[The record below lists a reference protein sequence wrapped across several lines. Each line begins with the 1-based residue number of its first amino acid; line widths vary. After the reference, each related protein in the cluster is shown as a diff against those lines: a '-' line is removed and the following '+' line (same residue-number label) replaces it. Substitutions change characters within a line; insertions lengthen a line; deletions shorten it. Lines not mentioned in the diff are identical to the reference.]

1 MINGNSHKL
10 ETLKRYLRVAA
21 PSGEV
26 AGLSQS
32 RRIEGQFNTTREANF
47 FSTVTLL
54 AGPGVASHPDELLE
68 VIHAVTGFQYEVL
81 RGSPFPVAARMFPG
95 DREPV
100 VSERIRDPR
109 ASKRLAGLLVN
120 AAGTDAAD
128 QPQAINS
135 LGRIDAAGLV
145 VIISTTRAVEVAEDV
160 RQKLARMKGRV
171 FWVLPAEGVFLSP
184 VRFEQPALTD
194 VAAQDCSLTEEPL
207 TEEPMNTEHVASRIH
222 GYSERGVV
230 NAVFETIAAH
240 PDANRLLEDLLG
252 RTTSWKGASKLGF
265 AEGWVE
271 KFEIYIEPS
280 LSDFG
285 DPDVLLLVKDRYL
298 RQWRAFFIEAK
309 RKPFLMSS
317 PPTGE
322 EIDESFEGN
331 YGGESRPN
339 YPELASILSGCKFEA
354 GDSEYWK
361 KLWSDLVG
369 HALPERDS
377 YQKNCSSLIHELFL
391 KYRFW
396 KTHLNAG
403 NSQPNWKLL
412 ARGIRVYTGKK
423 LDCGQNAE
431 CEGSNGKE
439 PRLRKIGRDS
449 VVLRLVHTLCEL
461 VPSAHF
467 VSLTTDPTPPNE
479 EIGKDNWPLGKVV
492 TRRLEKMCE
501 WNACGQDKDECKQN
515 AHDWLELSHLLS
527 WFDVRDWAN
536 HNHLERVLNALKEN
550 EEKFTFW
557 PARKSVVSS
566 DGSNAGYTEDDWHTP
581 LLRFVQELDLN
592 AVWKL
597 TARTRPWRGSITRN
611 GISVLRFRPEEGLTK
626 GYWIQVVSG
635 HDAALEAQ
643 GRPTTFR
650 LPADDQWNV
659 LQDTEGHECL
669 RLVVDALRQAAAEN
683 DHNSRSKP

>member
-184 VRFEQPALTD
+184 VRFEQPSLTD

-298 RQWRAFFIEAK
+298 RQWRAFFIETK
-309 RKPFLMSS
+309 MEPFLMSS

-322 EIDESFEGN
+322 EIVEQLPVYQN
-331 YGGESRPN
+331 
-339 YPELASILSGCKFEA
+339 LASIVSSCDFKGD
-354 GDSEYWK
+354 DSEYWR
-361 KLWSDLVG
+361 KLWADLVG
-369 HALPERDS
+369 HAIKKPGE
-377 YQKNCSSLIHELFL
+377 YQRNSSGLIHELFL

-396 KTHLNAG
+396 RTLFPAV
-403 NSQPNWKLL
+403 NSLTDWTSL
-412 ARGIRVYTGKK
+412 AKGIQVYAAETPDCGHNDEFDGSDGKK
-423 LDCGQNAE
+423 H
-431 CEGSNGKE
+431 
-439 PRLRKIGRDS
+439 RLRKIGRDP
-449 VVLRLVHTLCEL
+449 VVLRLVRHLCDL
-461 VPSAHF
+461 APSTHF
-467 VSLTTDPTPPNE
+467 VSLTTDLTPKN
-479 EIGKDNWPLGKVV
+479 DNGPLGMAVAG
-492 TRRLEKMCE
+492 RMEKMCE

-515 AHDWLELSHLLS
+515 AHDWIELSHLLS

-550 EEKFTFW
+550 GEKFTFW
-557 PARKSVVSS
+557 PTRASVMSS
-566 DGSNAGYTEDDWHTP
+566 NGSPPKYTVDDRHTP
-581 LLRFVQELDLN
+581 LRDFLKELDG
-592 AVWKL
+592 ADWKL
-597 TARTRPWRGSITRN
+597 TPRTRPWRGTITRN
-611 GISVLRFRPEEGLTK
+611 DSPILRFAPEDGLTK
-626 GYWIQVVSG
+626 GYWIQVMAG
-635 HDAALEAQ
+635 FEAPLEAQ
-643 GRPTTFR
+643 GLPTTFR
-650 LPADDQWNV
+650 LPADDQWNI
-659 LQDTEGHECL
+659 LQKKDCHDCLTEGHKCL
-669 RLVVDALRQAAAEN
+669 RLVVASLPQTN
-683 DHNSRSKP
+683 TSKGSNPRRKP